1 MEVEDEVEF
10 TDIAEIF
17 VEDLNKTLHEFEDNE
32 LVLIFIDDGYEVEAG
47 EPLID
52 YLVLFVI

>member
-1 MEVEDEVEF
+1 MEIEDEVEF
-10 TDIAEIF
+10 ADIAEIF
-17 VEDLNKTLHEFEDNE
+17 VEDLNKALHEFEDNE